1 MSPIRQEH
9 PLSKK
14 PNAKRMRAETAFLG
28 KRLLGI
34 FPNRNMTVIVMMECY
49 RRWMRK
55 RQHLLLYRMSRR
67 FSTGFFI
74 FFRFF
79 WRNHK

>member
-14 PNAKRMRAETAFLG
+14 PNAKGMRAETAFLG

-49 RRWMRK
+49 RRCTELV
-55 RQHLLLYRMSRR
+55 HVILFYY
-67 FSTGFFI
+67 I
-74 FFRFF
+74 A
-79 WRNHK
+79 

>member
-14 PNAKRMRAETAFLG
+14 PNAKGMRAETAFLG

-49 RRWMRK
+49 RRSIHSTLATTLPAMK
-55 RQHLLLYRMSRR
+55 RSLIS
-67 FSTGFFI
+67 
-74 FFRFF
+74 
-79 WRNHK
+79 

>member
-14 PNAKRMRAETAFLG
+14 PNAKGMRAETAFLG

-55 RQHLLLYRMSRR
+55 RLGLCACLSRIVLLY
-67 FSTGFFI
+67 
-74 FFRFF
+74 
-79 WRNHK
+79 